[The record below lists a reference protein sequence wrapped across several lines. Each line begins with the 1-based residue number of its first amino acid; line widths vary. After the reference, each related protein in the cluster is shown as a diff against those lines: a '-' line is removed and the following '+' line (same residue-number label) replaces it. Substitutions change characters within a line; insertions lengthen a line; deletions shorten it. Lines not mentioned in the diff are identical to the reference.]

1 MDTGQ
6 LRQYEPTTPFFKR
19 QGDGGPIDQL
29 RIDNWPE
36 ATDAQT
42 KYVGDYDGGAFGG

>member
-19 QGDGGPIDQL
+19 QGDGGPIAQL

-36 ATDAQT
+36 A
-42 KYVGDYDGGAFGG
+42 KYVGDYGGGAFGG